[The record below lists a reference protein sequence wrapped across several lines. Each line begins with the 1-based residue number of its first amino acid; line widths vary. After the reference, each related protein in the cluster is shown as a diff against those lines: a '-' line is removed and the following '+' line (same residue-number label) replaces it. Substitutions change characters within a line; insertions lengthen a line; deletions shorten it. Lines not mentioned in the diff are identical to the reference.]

1 MEIKEADGDT
11 NRKAAD
17 NIINEHSGADFYLL
31 PELWSTGYCHAE
43 WFKMAREDSPKSI
56 LFMQNL
62 AQKKHFWIGGTLI
75 VLDEKSQLKNRF
87 ILIDPSGEIIGHY
100 DKSHLFT
107 LMDEHLYITPGNHS
121 PIFNVGGFKIAPTI
135 CYDLRFPEMYRRLV
149 LQGVDIFLVSAE
161 WPMSRKQ
168 IMMTLAH
175 ARAIESQA
183 YLVLSNRVGL
193 GSDKEL
199 FAGHSMVIDPTGGV
213 ESLTNEINT
222 TITSEVSKAVQINAK
237 KLLPVLEH
245 RVMSIDYD

>member
-1 MEIKEADGDT
+1 
-11 NRKAAD
+11 
-17 NIINEHSGADFYLL
+17 
-31 PELWSTGYCHAE
+31 
-43 WFKMAREDSPKSI
+43 
-56 LFMQNL
+56 
-62 AQKKHFWIGGTLI
+62 
-75 VLDEKSQLKNRF
+75 
-87 ILIDPSGEIIGHY
+87 
-100 DKSHLFT
+100 
-107 LMDEHLYITPGNHS
+107 
-121 PIFNVGGFKIAPTI
+121 
-135 CYDLRFPEMYRRLV
+135 
-149 LQGVDIFLVSAE
+149 
-161 WPMSRKQ
+161 
-168 IMMTLAH
+168 MTLAH